1 MLEARRS
8 AAVEDEGSEGRTGPG
23 WTWASTGGAGWR
35 RRAAAVEALVR
46 GPMLEKSLG
55 AGSSTTHNL
64 YFPVSQCSQLI
75 LRSQYFKMP

>member
-8 AAVEDEGSEGRTGPG
+8 AAVEDDGSEGRAGPG

-46 GPMLEKSLG
+46 GPMLEKSLQNK
-55 AGSSTTHNL
+55 A
-64 YFPVSQCSQLI
+64 
-75 LRSQYFKMP
+75 